1 MAFDQA
7 LSTETQTVIT
17 EALTWPERAQALA
30 IVSPESYTFGADL
43 LLGIKDLRKRIAD
56 TFGPHVKRAFDA
68 HRALVAEQRTAEAPL
83 MDAERIIKD
92 RLRAY
97 DDEQERIRREEARR
111 LEAIARQQEAE
122 RQLAAALAA
131 EAAGDTTEADAIIN
145 EAPAPVVVQ
154 VEKAT
159 PKVAGISYRET
170 WAAEVTD
177 LAALVRHVAAHPEH
191 ANLLTANQT
200 ALNALARGL
209 KAAMSIPG
217 VRAVATRDVAAGRR

>member
-1 MAFDQA
+1 MAFETTI
-7 LSTETQTVIT
+7 TEAQTVT
-17 EALTWPERAQALA
+17 SEALTWPEKATALTVTDA
-30 IVSPESYTFGADL
+30 PTYTMAGEL
-43 LLGIKDLRKRIAD
+43 LLGIKDLRKRIVE
-56 TFGPHVKRAFDA
+56 TFSPHVKRAFEA
-68 HRALVAEQRTAEAPL
+68 HRALVAEQKQAEAPL

-111 LEAIARQQEAE
+111 LELLAKQQDEERRLAEAV
-122 RQLAAALAA
+122 QAA
-131 EAAGDTTEADAIIN
+131 EMGDTITADAIMA
-145 EAPAPVVVQ
+145 EAPAPIVVQ

-177 LAALVRHVAAHPEH
+177 LVALARHVAQHPEH
-191 ANLLTANQT
+191 INLITANTT
-200 ALNALARGL
+200 ALNGLARSL
-209 KAAMSIPG
+209 KAAMAIPG